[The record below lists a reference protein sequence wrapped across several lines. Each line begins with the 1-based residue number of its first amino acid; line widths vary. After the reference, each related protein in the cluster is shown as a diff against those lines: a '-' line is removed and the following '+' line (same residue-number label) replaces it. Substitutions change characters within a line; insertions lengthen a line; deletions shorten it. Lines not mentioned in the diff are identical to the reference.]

1 MKYKLKKTKYMKN
14 LILILFA
21 IVCFSSCQN
30 RSLASDPSK
39 TTIEEIENL
48 KSDTTTYKVIVDGN
62 NKITVY
68 NKETNLRVYEMENS
82 EGALNTVLIFG
93 LIAIL
98 ICLIFVAVI

>member
-1 MKYKLKKTKYMKN
+1 MKN

-21 IVCFSSCQN
+21 IVCFSSCEN
-30 RSLASDPSK
+30 GSIASDPNK
-39 TTIEEIENL
+39 TTIEEIETL
-48 KSDTTTYKVIVDGN
+48 KSDTTTYKVIVDGS

-82 EGALNTVLIFG
+82 EGELNTMLLLD

-98 ICLIFVAVI
+98 ICFIFIAVILK